1 MHKETLN
8 KWLRGRIAAK
18 RGARFLA
25 YLLDMS
31 RSLRSVRLALPP
43 TRRFLQRFHKRLLLA
58 PLLGLMA
65 SVPLTGCVPV
75 VATGVGVG
83 AMMVDDRRS
92 TGVYIEDEEIEFR
105 AGSRLREAKLDG
117 VRANFTSY
125 NRRLLITGEA
135 PTEALKARVSEI
147 GRGVP
152 GVKEVYNEMAI
163 AAPIGFA
170 ARSND
175 AYLTTKVKARL
186 FDDSRINANHVKV
199 VTANGVVFLMG
210 LVKRDEADVAA
221 SIAAR
226 TSGVQRVVKVF
237 EYLD

>member
-1 MHKETLN
+1 MTK
-8 KWLRGRIAAK
+8 
-18 RGARFLA
+18 
-25 YLLDMS
+25 
-31 RSLRSVRLALPP
+31 RSLI
-43 TRRFLQRFHKRLLLA
+43 
-58 PLLGLMA
+58 PLLGLLA
-65 SVPLTGCVPV
+65 ALPLAGCVPV

-83 AMMVDDRRS
+83 AMMADDRRS

-163 AAPIGFA
+163 AGPIGFA

-175 AYLTTKVKARL
+175 GYLTTKVKARL

-199 VTANGVVFLMG
+199 VTSNGVVYLMG
-210 LVKRDEADVAA
+210 LLKRSEADIAA
-221 SIAAR
+221 EIAAR

>member
-1 MHKETLN
+1 MRK
-8 KWLRGRIAAK
+8 
-18 RGARFLA
+18 
-25 YLLDMS
+25 LL
-31 RSLRSVRLALPP
+31 VV
-43 TRRFLQRFHKRLLLA
+43 T
-58 PLLGLMA
+58 LLGLTA
-65 SVPLTGCVPV
+65 TAPLTGCLPV

-83 AMMVDDRRS
+83 AMMADDRRLA
-92 TGVYIEDEEIEFR
+92 GVYIEDEEIEWR

-117 VRANFTSY
+117 VRANFTSF

-152 GVKEVYNEMAI
+152 GVKDVYNEMAI
-163 AAPIGFA
+163 AGPIGFA

-175 AYLTTKVKARL
+175 GYLTTKVKARL

-199 VTANGVVFLMG
+199 VTSNSVVYLMG
-210 LVKRDEADVAA
+210 LVKREEAEIAA
-221 SIAAR
+221 GIAAR

>member
-1 MHKETLN
+1 MRKL
-8 KWLRGRIAAK
+8 I
-18 RGARFLA
+18 LA
-25 YLLDMS
+25 S
-31 RSLRSVRLALPP
+31 
-43 TRRFLQRFHKRLLLA
+43 
-58 PLLGLMA
+58 LLGLIA
-65 SVPLTGCVPV
+65 TVPLSGCLPV

-83 AMMVDDRRS
+83 AMMADDRRS

-117 VRANFTSY
+117 VRANFTSF

-135 PTEALKARVSEI
+135 PTEALKARMSEI

-152 GVKEVYNEMAI
+152 GVKDVYNEMAI

-175 AYLTTKVKARL
+175 GYITTKVKARL
-186 FDDSRINANHVKV
+186 FDDNRINANHVKV

-210 LVKRDEADVAA
+210 LVKRDEADIAA
-221 SIAAR
+221 GIAAR
-226 TSGVQRVVKVF
+226 TTGVQRVVKVF

>member
-1 MHKETLN
+1 MRK
-8 KWLRGRIAAK
+8 
-18 RGARFLA
+18 
-25 YLLDMS
+25 LLVVS
-31 RSLRSVRLALPP
+31 
-43 TRRFLQRFHKRLLLA
+43 
-58 PLLGLMA
+58 LLGLTA
-65 SVPLTGCVPV
+65 TVPLTGCLPV

-83 AMMVDDRRS
+83 AMMADDRRS
-92 TGVYIEDEEIEFR
+92 AGVYIEDEEIEFR

-117 VRANFTSY
+117 VRANFTSF

-152 GVKEVYNEMAI
+152 GVKDVYNEMAI
-163 AAPIGFA
+163 AGPIGFA

-175 AYLTTKVKARL
+175 GYITTKVKARM

-199 VTANGVVFLMG
+199 VTSNGVVYLMG
-210 LVKRDEADVAA
+210 LVKREEADIAA
-221 SIAAR
+221 RIAAR

>member
-1 MHKETLN
+1 MRK
-8 KWLRGRIAAK
+8 
-18 RGARFLA
+18 
-25 YLLDMS
+25 LL
-31 RSLRSVRLALPP
+31 VV
-43 TRRFLQRFHKRLLLA
+43 T
-58 PLLGLMA
+58 LLGLTA
-65 SVPLTGCVPV
+65 TVPLTGCLPV

-83 AMMVDDRRS
+83 AMMADDRRS
-92 TGVYIEDEEIEFR
+92 AGVYIEDEEIEFR

-117 VRANFTSY
+117 VRANFTSF

-152 GVKEVYNEMAI
+152 GVKDVYNEMAI
-163 AAPIGFA
+163 AGPIGFA

-175 AYLTTKVKARL
+175 GYITTKVKARM

-199 VTANGVVFLMG
+199 VTSNGVVYLMG
-210 LVKRDEADVAA
+210 LVKREEADIAA
-221 SIAAR
+221 GIAAR

>member
-1 MHKETLN
+1 MRK
-8 KWLRGRIAAK
+8 
-18 RGARFLA
+18 
-25 YLLDMS
+25 LLVVS
-31 RSLRSVRLALPP
+31 
-43 TRRFLQRFHKRLLLA
+43 
-58 PLLGLMA
+58 LLGLTA
-65 SVPLTGCVPV
+65 TVPLTGCLPV

-83 AMMVDDRRS
+83 AMMADDRRS
-92 TGVYIEDEEIEFR
+92 AGVYIEDEEIEFR
-105 AGSRLREAKLDG
+105 AGSRLREANLDG
-117 VRANFTSY
+117 VRADFTSF

-152 GVKEVYNEMAI
+152 GVKDVYNEMAI
-163 AAPIGFA
+163 AGPIGFA

-175 AYLTTKVKARL
+175 GYITTKVKARM

-199 VTANGVVFLMG
+199 VTSNGVVYLMG
-210 LVKRDEADVAA
+210 LVKREEADIAA
-221 SIAAR
+221 RIAAR

>member
-1 MHKETLN
+1 M
-8 KWLRGRIAAK
+8 R
-18 RGARFLA
+18 
-25 YLLDMS
+25 
-31 RSLRSVRLALPP
+31 
-43 TRRFLQRFHKRLLLA
+43 KRLIASLF
-58 PLLGLMA
+58 GLMA
-65 SVPLTGCVPV
+65 AVPLTGCVPV

-83 AMMVDDRRS
+83 AMMADDRRS
-92 TGVYIEDEEIEFR
+92 TGVYIEDEEIELR
-105 AGSRLREAKLDG
+105 AGGRLREAKLDG
-117 VRANFTSY
+117 VRADFTSF

-152 GVKEVYNEMAI
+152 GVKDVYNEMAI
-163 AAPIGFA
+163 AGPIGFA

-175 AYLTTKVKARL
+175 GYITTKVKARL

-210 LVKRDEADVAA
+210 LVKREEADIAA

-226 TSGVQRVVKVF
+226 TPGVTRVVKVF